1 VDSGPGIRYVPLS
14 RPPLP
19 PLRTHIFDDF
29 LPIAVNDPETLRV
42 LAAHATAL
50 ANDPSPMGHYTVKVR
65 DDPQS
70 PIGLL
75 EHAFDCLIDVL
86 EVDGFRRAYRRG
98 SPPAVEMMAYREFW
112 NVHRFYQD
120 SLGR

>member
-1 VDSGPGIRYVPLS
+1 MV
-14 RPPLP
+14 
-19 PLRTHIFDDF
+19 DDF
-29 LPIAVNDPETLRV
+29 LPIVADDTETLRV

-50 ANDPSPMGHYTVKVR
+50 ANDRSPMGHYTVKLR

-75 EHAFDCLIDVL
+75 EHAFDSLIDVL

-98 SPPAVEMMAYREFW
+98 SPSAVETMAYRKFW
-112 NVHRFYQD
+112 KVHRFYQE
-120 SLGR
+120 SLRR